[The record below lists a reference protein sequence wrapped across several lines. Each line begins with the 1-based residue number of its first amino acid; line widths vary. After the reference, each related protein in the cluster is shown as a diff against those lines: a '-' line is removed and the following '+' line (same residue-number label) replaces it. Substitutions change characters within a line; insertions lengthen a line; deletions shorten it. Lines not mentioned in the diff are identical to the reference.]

1 VLNAREHHQVHVG
14 YIPNGRI
21 IGLSKI
27 PRIVEVF
34 ARRLQLQERLTS
46 QVAVALQDVLKPK
59 GVAVFMELSHLCM
72 VMRGV
77 QKVGSS
83 TMTSY
88 FLGLLKEDQNAK
100 QEFLAAIKT

>member
-1 VLNAREHHQVHVG
+1 MLNAREHHQVHVG
-14 YIPNGRI
+14 YIPDGRI

-34 ARRLQLQERLTS
+34 ARRLQTQEHLTS
-46 QVAVALQDVLKPK
+46 QIAAAIQDVLNPR
-59 GVAVFMELSHLCM
+59 GVAVLMEASHLCM

-83 TMTSY
+83 TTTSC
-88 FLGLLKEDQNAK
+88 FLGLMKEDRKAR
-100 QEFLAAIKT
+100 QEFLAEIKT